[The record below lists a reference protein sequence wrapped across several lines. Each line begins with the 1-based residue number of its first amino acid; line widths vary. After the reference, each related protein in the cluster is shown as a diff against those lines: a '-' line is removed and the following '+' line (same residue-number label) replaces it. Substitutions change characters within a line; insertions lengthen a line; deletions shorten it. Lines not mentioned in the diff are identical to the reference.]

1 MNPHNVGSPSNLLHQ
16 STTQASAI
24 SAPRDAVIY
33 RPKQQAAAPGEDFDE
48 AEEYGED
55 YGGGEYDDL
64 PPWDEEEE
72 EGGE

>member
-1 MNPHNVGSPSNLLHQ
+1 MGTFIQPGNQNPHTAAINPLHQ
-16 STTQASAI
+16 I
-24 SAPRDAVIY
+24 PMI

-48 AEEYGED
+48 AEESGED

-64 PPWDEEEE
+64 PPWDEEET